1 MGSMM
6 ILIGL
11 LGVTNCGDEP
21 KEEAPSQARL
31 TETKSQ
37 VRLTST
43 KILGEPS
50 NNPTQI
56 INNVLRLNMS

>member
-21 KEEAPSQARL
+21 KEEAPSQTSL
-31 TETKSQ
+31 TQ
-37 VRLTST
+37 T
-43 KILGEPS
+43 KI
-50 NNPTQI
+50 
-56 INNVLRLNMS
+56 